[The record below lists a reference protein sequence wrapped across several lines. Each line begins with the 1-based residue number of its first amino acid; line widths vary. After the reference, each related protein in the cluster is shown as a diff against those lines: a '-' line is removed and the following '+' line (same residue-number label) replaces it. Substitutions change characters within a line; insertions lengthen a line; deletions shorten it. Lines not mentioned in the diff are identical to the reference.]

1 MTKHYDSR
9 LENPLRF
16 NRAERGDRL
25 QRKETKATKP
35 REKSPRTLMTSP
47 SNRYRWSEADG
58 GLIPL
63 EEWEKDHAPRSRME
77 FLSDAFDQPVVS
89 PIDGSKHSSK
99 KGYTRHVHD
108 HGKTIVGN
116 ESLKPVE
123 QNRRRPEPV
132 GTTMARICERLGV
145 DG

>member
-1 MTKHYDSR
+1 MKKHYDPR

-16 NRAERGDRL
+16 NRADRSGL
-25 QRKETKATKP
+25 RRRKEMKGIKT
-35 REKSPRTLMTSP
+35 REKSARTLMTSP
-47 SNRYRWSEADG
+47 SNRYRWSEEDG

-63 EEWEKDHAPRSRME
+63 EEWEKDHIPRSRME

-89 PIDGSKHSSK
+89 PIDGSQHRSK
-99 KGYTRHVHD
+99 KAYTRHVHG

-116 ESLKPVE
+116 ESFKSVE

-132 GTTMARICERLGV
+132 GTTMRRICERLGV

>member
-1 MTKHYDSR
+1 MTKHYDPR

-16 NRAERGDRL
+16 NRADRTSR
-25 QRKETKATKP
+25 RKDNKAPKNTS
-35 REKSPRTLMTSP
+35 REKSPRTSMTSP
-47 SNRYRWSEADG
+47 SNRYRWSKADG

-63 EEWEKDHAPRSRME
+63 EEWEKDHAPRSRVE

-89 PIDGSKHSSK
+89 PIDGSQHRSK
-99 KGYTRHVHD
+99 KAYTRHVHG

-123 QNRRRPEPV
+123 ENRRRLEPV
-132 GTTMARICERLGV
+132 GTTMRRICERLGV

>member
-1 MTKHYDSR
+1 MTKHYDPH

-16 NRAERGDRL
+16 NRAERTGRPKD
-25 QRKETKATKP
+25 KKAVKAKP
-35 REKSPRTLMTSP
+35 REKSPRTQLTSP

-99 KGYTRHVHD
+99 KGYTRHVHA

-116 ESLKPVE
+116 ESLKHVE
-123 QNRRRPEPV
+123 QNRRCLEPV
-132 GTTMARICERLGV
+132 GTTMRRVCERLSV